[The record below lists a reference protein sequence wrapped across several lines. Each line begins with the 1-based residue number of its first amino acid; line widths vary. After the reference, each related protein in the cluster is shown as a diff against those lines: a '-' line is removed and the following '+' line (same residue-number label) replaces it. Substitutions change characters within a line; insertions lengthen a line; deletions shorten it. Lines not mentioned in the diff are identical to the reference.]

1 MNYLVPLFLWIG
13 VTFVWG
19 YGQGLCAIRQALP
32 VWYTIPIFARAAMI
46 MLHVTLLHAIQ
57 MKVKKNHMCML
68 CYITG
73 LQWCLLLVVSYYVN
87 YVVDALSYA
96 TLTLVLLTALTGLMY
111 LCQCLVAQS
120 RFRRALVY
128 ERAMVVYRKMAVVL
142 LLVILCYLL

>member
-57 MKVKKNHMCML
+57 MKVKKK
-68 CYITG
+68 
-73 LQWCLLLVVSYYVN
+73 SYV
-87 YVVDALSYA
+87 YA
-96 TLTLVLLTALTGLMY
+96 VLY
-111 LCQCLVAQS
+111 HWS
-120 RFRRALVY
+120 
-128 ERAMVVYRKMAVVL
+128 AVVL
-142 LLVILCYLL
+142 TIGGVLLC